1 VRACIRADTTF
12 GYSNLKLNA
21 SSIGPCDTFAATVDV
36 TNTGQ
41 VLSDE
46 VVQLYVQSAAAGSV
60 PSPRVRLADFERVR
74 ELAPGAKATVHLTI
88 TPQYLSVVK
97 EGGKDNFWCVRSH
110 VCLTFSSVREIQ
122 IMRAISV
129 CI

>member
-21 SSIGPCDTFAATVDV
+21 SSIGPCDTFVATVDV

-60 PSPRVRLADFERVR
+60 PSPRVRLAD
-74 ELAPGAKATVHLTI
+74 LSGCGSLHLV
-88 TPQYLSVVK
+88 QRRLSTS
-97 EGGKDNFWCVRSH
+97 RS
-110 VCLTFSSVREIQ
+110 LRSI
-122 IMRAISV
+122 
-129 CI
+129 